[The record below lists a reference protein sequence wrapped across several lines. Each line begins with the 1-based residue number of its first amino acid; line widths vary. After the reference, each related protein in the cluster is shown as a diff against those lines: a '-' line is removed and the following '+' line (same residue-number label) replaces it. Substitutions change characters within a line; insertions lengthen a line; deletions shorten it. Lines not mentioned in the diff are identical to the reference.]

1 MRIRSEHFRSLILM
15 ILVTLQI
22 ACSSNTA
29 VEPIK
34 TADIPSVTQ
43 PAARIVGIPVVVEPQ
58 NRRAIPKDSRI
69 IITDIQGECATEVR
83 DAVMTRLIDNTDYHV
98 LAREYLNQIKNE
110 ARINEEGDFDS
121 TTMTRL
127 GDLLGASMFIVGRVT
142 YCGPAN
148 QERSL
153 LDLNQK
159 TMPDTENSLTNGER
173 AFSISAILQVIDL
186 RHGSVLISG
195 NAEGRHLN
203 LSPSQTR
210 MFEKKRPKADQPLT
224 DSKRVPRIL
233 AAEDLATE
241 FADKLFARPTWEIAE
256 MWDNPNWPHGSSVR
270 YVQLGR
276 CDAAINL
283 LENIAKRNL
292 EEMPE
297 QEVAEYLHNYG
308 VALLCNNQP
317 ERAMEKLRSS
327 FRVGYK
333 DATLRM
339 LNLSAKIVEW
349 SLSVEVDTEPETQ
362 MLAKR
367 YLDPELLHEVFPDGP
382 FSISESP

>member
-1 MRIRSEHFRSLILM
+1 MRIKSDHLHSLILM

-29 VEPIK
+29 VEPLKI
-34 TADIPSVTQ
+34 ADIPTGTQ
-43 PAARIVGIPVVVEPQ
+43 PTARIVGIPVVVEPRI
-58 NRRAIPKDSRI
+58 RRAIPKDSRI

-110 ARINEEGDFDS
+110 ARLNEEGDFDS

-148 QERSL
+148 QEKSL
-153 LDLNQK
+153 LSLNQEG
-159 TMPDTENSLTNGER
+159 MPDFDDSLINR
-173 AFSISAILQVIDL
+173 KSAFSISAILQVIDL

-203 LSPSQTR
+203 LSPSQTT
-210 MFEKKRPKADQPLT
+210 MFDKKRSKVDQSPT
-224 DSKRVPRIL
+224 DTKRIPRIL

-241 FADKLFARPTWEIAE
+241 FAGKLFARPTWEIAE
-256 MWDNPNWPHGSSVR
+256 MWDNPNWLHGSSVR

-283 LENIAKRNL
+283 LENIAKSKL
-292 EEMPE
+292 EDMPE

-317 ERAMEKLRSS
+317 ERAMEKLRSA

-367 YLDPELLHEVFPDGP
+367 YLDPELLHAVFPSGP
-382 FSISESP
+382 SSISESP